1 MTNKLLQLSHSLHEK
16 YISWVSKTQVKT
28 LLSNLLTRLCW
39 NEFCVTIFINREVH
53 HLPSILPQR
62 LDNSGEPV
70 TSTWLLEAILGATI
84 TPHSAK
90 TPHWAWP
97 AENRHIEKRGE
108 RKRDCYN
115 MLEFRTTGTIL
126 TAHWSICFTRARPVH
141 FQASRCCC
149 CKSGWGSKSEQI
161 WQKDFV

>member
-28 LLSNLLTRLCW
+28 SLSNLLTRLCW

-97 AENRHIEKRGE
+97 AENRHIEKKR
-108 RKRDCYN
+108 RKKKRLLQHAGVQDHRDYSHSSLKHLLYKSQTSSFPGQQ
-115 MLEFRTTGTIL
+115 MLL
-126 TAHWSICFTRARPVH
+126 L
-141 FQASRCCC
+141 
-149 CKSGWGSKSEQI
+149 
-161 WQKDFV
+161 QKWMRK